1 MLGFLG
7 MAGLMGDGDGDS
19 FSLEEEG
26 FGGGMLKDV
35 GRFIKGF
42 GFTEGF
48 LSNVLDKGLLGTFS
62 GSAGVD
68 VISDFRLIMAL
79 YGSASD

>member
-1 MLGFLG
+1 MMETVIHFHWKRRVLV
-7 MAGLMGDGDGDS
+7 
-19 FSLEEEG
+19 
-26 FGGGMLKDV
+26 GGILKDV

-68 VISDFRLIMAL
+68 VISDFRRIMAL